1 MRSSKSSKWNDLP
14 DYVVRPWEW
23 EEYKLAGNEIPS
35 SHAFDSFGIL
45 ERFMPY
51 ENYMISKNTT
61 LFNALLEE
69 AKQRRTNEKKL
80 DRKSC

>member
-1 MRSSKSSKWNDLP
+1 MC
-14 DYVVRPWEW
+14 PWEW

-45 ERFMPY
+45 EKFMPY
-51 ENYMISKNTT
+51 EKYMISKNTA

-69 AKQRRTNEKKL
+69 TKQRRTNSGLPKN
-80 DRKSC
+80 D